1 MRLRELTTPTNP
13 AKEFLIYMLLI
24 LICGFIF
31 NILGGVLA
39 IPLFHIS
46 LSDLFVNGGI
56 SPSDEN
62 AAFLKFYQIINHLG
76 MFTVPSVLYIIFF
89 MQRYDVKELGL
100 DRLNIFNLLLSILV
114 LIASMPLTNWL
125 IELNLKMHLP
135 AFLSGLEEKMRM
147 MEDSASDLTEIF
159 FNDKSFGGL
168 VLNLFMIALIPAIGE
183 ELVFRGILFRI
194 FKKWI
199 KNIHVTVFVAAI
211 LFSAMHLQF
220 YGFLP
225 RLVLGILFG
234 YLFVITR
241 SLWVPIIVHFINNG
255 AAVLVEWLYSRDA
268 TETSME
274 AFGKA
279 ESIWSVVVSLLLL
292 GVLFTLLLRLRREE

>member
-24 LICGFIF
+24 LISGFTF
-31 NILGGVLA
+31 NILGGLLA

-46 LSDLFVNGGI
+46 LSELFVNGGI
-56 SPSDEN
+56 VPSDEN
-62 AAFLKFYQIINHLG
+62 AAFLKFYQIINHVG
-76 MFTVPSVLYIIFF
+76 MFTVPSLVYVFFF
-89 MQRYDVKELGL
+89 MQRRDVAELGIGK
-100 DRLNIFNLLLSILV
+100 LNIFSLIVSVLV
-114 LIASMPLTNWL
+114 LVASTPLTSWL
-125 IELNLKMHLP
+125 IELNLKMQLP
-135 AFLSGLEEKMRM
+135 SFLRGLEEQMRL
-147 MEDSASDLTEIF
+147 MEDSASDLTELF
-159 FNDKSFGGL
+159 FKDTSVGGL
-168 VLNLFMIALIPAIGE
+168 ILNLFMIALIPAIGE

-199 KNIHVTVFVAAI
+199 KNIHVTVFVTAI

-241 SLWVPIIVHFINNG
+241 SIWIPIIAHFINNG
-255 AAVLVEWLYSRDA
+255 VAVLVEWLYSRDA
-268 TETSME
+268 SDTSME

-279 ESIWSVVVSLLLL
+279 ESNWSVVVSLLMLA
-292 GVLFTLLLRLRREE
+292 VLFVLLLRLRREE